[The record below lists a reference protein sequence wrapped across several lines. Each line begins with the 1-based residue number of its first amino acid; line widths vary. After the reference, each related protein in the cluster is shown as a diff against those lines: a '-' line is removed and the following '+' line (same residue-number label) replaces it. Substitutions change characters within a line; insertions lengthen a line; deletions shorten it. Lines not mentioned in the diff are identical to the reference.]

1 MPRLAYVHVLALA
14 SALASSVASCVA
26 SGGTAS
32 EPTDPNLAL
41 AAQDAVA
48 ETGSGWDVGPTLHV
62 GERVRGHAA
71 VNGRRVYPVWI
82 AGSSAAPVPLD
93 VVATAA
99 DGSDVRIAVLG
110 PLRGGTRPVL
120 GAGGYAQPRGN
131 VELSIDVATAGEH
144 LIVVGAFD
152 LASESAFDVAT
163 HCETCEPGV
172 TDILAAPKAGALVG
186 TGDRILHGVLGD
198 VLADRTDDVAL
209 EVWAYAP
216 AHPAEAQL
224 VATSIASG
232 SQVNVI
238 LPPSLQAG
246 DDLLLVVRDP
256 SSGAMIDSGVL
267 TRFAPDAAALV
278 RTDALIYGDT
288 VSLTASGIV
297 GVFEGRARMSLRS
310 EAHHLVIDET
320 SVTADRPGQV
330 GNGWTAF
337 DTTFAPELTDEH
349 GTLNP
354 ALPRNGDLL
363 SIGTLDGNGGYRRLG
378 CFEYCNDLT
387 GHAAC
392 SGGTRSCPTTAW

>member
-1 MPRLAYVHVLALA
+1 MTRLAYAHAFTFA
-14 SALASSVASCVA
+14 SCLASCVA
-26 SGGTAS
+26 SSGTGS
-32 EPTDPNLAL
+32 EPADPNLAL
-41 AAQDAVA
+41 AAQDAVGG
-48 ETGSGWDVGPTLHV
+48 TGDGWDVGPTLHV
-62 GERVRGHAA
+62 GERLRGHAA
-71 VNGRRVYPVWI
+71 VHGRRVYPVWI
-82 AGSSAAPVPLD
+82 AGTSAAPVPLD

-110 PLRGGTRPVL
+110 PLRGGARPVL

-152 LASESAFDVAT
+152 LASESTFTVAT
-163 HCETCEPGV
+163 HCETCESGA
-172 TDILAAPKAGALVG
+172 TDILAGPKAGALVG

-198 VLADRTDDVAL
+198 VLADRTDDVAI
-209 EVWAYAP
+209 EVWASAP

-224 VATSIASG
+224 VATAIASLASG
-232 SQVNVI
+232 TQLNVV

-267 TRFAPDAAALV
+267 TRFAPEAAALV

-288 VSLTASGIV
+288 VSVAASGIV
-297 GVFEGRARMSLRS
+297 GAFEGRARMSLRS

-337 DTTFAPELTDEH
+337 DTTFAPEITDEH
-349 GTLNP
+349 GTINP

-378 CFEYCNDLT
+378 CFEYCNDPS

-392 SGGTRSCPTTAW
+392 SGGTRTCPTTAW